1 MRTIGKDQILIS
13 ASWEN
18 SFSQEINPR
27 TNLPTNNTELLPA
40 RTGKE
45 TVKVFFYLKYNA
57 NAERRFSVLPIFA
70 RLIRSEFLFISLFFV
85 FFFFFSFRF
94 HEKRVHLTFVY
105 V

>member
-18 SFSQEINPR
+18 EFSQEISPR

-45 TVKVFFYLKYNA
+45 TVKVFFYLKTMPTQNVV
-57 NAERRFSVLPIFA
+57 SVYCRYLHA
-70 RLIRSEFLFISLFFV
+70 
-85 FFFFFSFRF
+85 
-94 HEKRVHLTFVY
+94 
-105 V
+105 